1 MVRPVGFI
9 FVLFAVEVNCTLSG
23 GIGRQFETSAGV
35 ENTNMHR
42 VFQSHLND
50 PAKAARIVNS
60 FFPLANPESSMFQL
74 TSFVTPKLQIQ

>member
-1 MVRPVGFI
+1 MKSWMVRPVGFI
-9 FVLFAVEVNCTLSG
+9 FVLFAVEVNCILSG

-60 FFPLANPESSMFQL
+60 FFPLADPEILNVSADEFHHA
-74 TSFVTPKLQIQ
+74 